1 MGKEYINGVAG
12 APGAIGPYSQA
23 VITDSM
29 LYISGQIPL
38 DPQTG
43 EMVKG
48 GISEQANQVMSNLKS
63 ILEHCKCSF
72 GDVVSTTIFLTTM
85 DNFQAVNSVYEKWM
99 GTARPARA
107 TVAVA
112 GLPKGSLVEIQMTAL
127 RPN

>member
-1 MGKEYINGVAG
+1 MGKEYINVVTG
-12 APGAIGPYSQA
+12 APSAIGPYSQA
-23 VITDSM
+23 VMTDTM

-38 DPQTG
+38 DPQSG

-48 GISEQANQVMSNLKS
+48 GIAEQANQVMSNLKS

-85 DNFQAVNSVYEKWM
+85 DNFQNVNGIYEKWM
-99 GTARPARA
+99 GAARPARA

-127 RPN
+127 RP